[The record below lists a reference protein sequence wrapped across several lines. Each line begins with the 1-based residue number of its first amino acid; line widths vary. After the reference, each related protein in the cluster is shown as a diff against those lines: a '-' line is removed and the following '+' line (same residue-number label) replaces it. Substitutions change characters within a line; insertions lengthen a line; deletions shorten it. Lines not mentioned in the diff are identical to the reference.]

1 MYSAVGIT
9 SQMTLIR
16 PASMANR
23 HMKSNTKSS
32 IIGWLVLAEEGAV
45 EEDEDEDENEN
56 VEGVFMGSLFSWREP
71 VILS

>member
-45 EEDEDEDENEN
+45 EEDEDEDEN

>member
-1 MYSAVGIT
+1 
-9 SQMTLIR
+9 MTLIR

-45 EEDEDEDENEN
+45 EEDEDEDEN

>member
-23 HMKSNTKSS
+23 HMKPNTKSS

-45 EEDEDEDENEN
+45 EEDEDEDEN

>member
-45 EEDEDEDENEN
+45 DEDEDEDEN

>member
-1 MYSAVGIT
+1 
-9 SQMTLIR
+9 
-16 PASMANR
+16 MANR
-23 HMKSNTKSS
+23 HMKPNTKSS

-45 EEDEDEDENEN
+45 EEDEDEDEN